1 MLYFFHK
8 LSLSPQRLDVKL
20 FCFVTRG
27 APVYS
32 VKNFFFGYDLDG
44 KNLKIDSIPTG
55 INFSETS
62 FPQEHVFDLV
72 PIFNDFDS
80 L

>member
-8 LSLSPQRLDVKL
+8 LGLGPQRLDIEL
-20 FCFVTRG
+20 FSLVTRG

-32 VKNFFFGYDLDG
+32 IKYFFFGYNLNG

-55 INFSETS
+55 INFSEAS
-62 FPQEHVFDLV
+62 FPKEHVFDFV
-72 PIFNDFDS
+72 PILNDFDG

>member
-32 VKNFFFGYDLDG
+32 VKNFFFGYD
-44 KNLKIDSIPTG
+44 SIPTG

-72 PIFNDFDS
+72 PILNDFDS